1 MNYLLKKNKRVTKKI
16 NISIHELS
24 KFDEILLVGSGK
36 GVISLQSINKI
47 EWKPRSNLIYKELL
61 GIYNK
66 LL

>member
-1 MNYLLKKNKRVTKKI
+1 MDELK
-16 NISIHELS
+16 SL
-24 KFDEILLVGSGK
+24 ILLVGSGK
-36 GVISLQSINKI
+36 GVISLQSINEI

>member
-1 MNYLLKKNKRVTKKI
+1 MSYLLEKTKRVTKKI

-36 GVISLQSINKI
+36 GVISLKSINKVN
-47 EWKPRSNLIYKELL
+47 WKPKSNLIYKELL
-61 GIYNK
+61 SIYTK